1 MADTAMCSIDEKSKR
16 RTDTGKDDGTETMI
30 VVVGVIRLDGKWNK
44 CYRRC
49 SVRFT
54 YPTDLPFSV
63 FCIISDRSVLSYPSF
78 VHSFPTTPLLISVPV
93 GHPPSPGFAIEKP
106 YTAHVSSEQ
115 MRGVPRLCE
124 KKASQRQLSA
134 PLMNYS
140 CRTYITQQ

>member
-1 MADTAMCSIDEKSKR
+1 MVS
-16 RTDTGKDDGTETMI
+16 GTNVTEDVLFDLHTQQI
-30 VVVGVIRLDGKWNK
+30 
-44 CYRRC
+44 
-49 SVRFT
+49 
-54 YPTDLPFSV
+54 YPSPH

-93 GHPPSPGFAIEKP
+93 GPSSGFVIEKP